1 VPNLAHRHSAVR
13 LAVLKAADALVL
25 AGAADAVVIE
35 TVVPAVRKLVTDHT
49 PAVRSAAVGTLA
61 GWMLH
66 ASSTARTTAAAG
78 ATDAPAL
85 LAFPTQL
92 LPLLLL
98 AVKDDN
104 AELATKALAT
114 AEQVWPP
121 ASLESF
127 CLAFGEFTALGIDC
141 GEILVTLLTR
151 RAL

>member
-1 VPNLAHRHSAVR
+1 VHNLAHRHSAVR
-13 LAVLKAADALVL
+13 LAVLKAMDALVL

-35 TVVPAVRKLVTDHT
+35 TVVPAMRPLVTDHT

-66 ASSTARTTAAAG
+66 ASSKARTTAAAG
-78 ATDAPAL
+78 AADAAAL

-104 AELATKALAT
+104 AESAAKALAT
-114 AEQVWPP
+114 AEQVW
-121 ASLESF
+121 SLPLLGPFSW
-127 CLAFGEFTALGIDC
+127 CFGGHRC
-141 GEILVTLLTR
+141 
-151 RAL
+151 